1 MAPAAATSSLFVAD
15 RPNTSRIQ
23 TALSGVGRRWAF
35 VHCLISSIVMAC
47 RGCSWSLLDFG
58 ALTADAQRLRDF
70 LISHHIVA
78 GIYFCDV
85 CNAECRV
92 DDRRQLFCC
101 DRQETVKLHGGIPRS
116 LKGTHSQKA
125 W

>member
-58 ALTADAQRLRDF
+58 VLTADAQRLRDF
-70 LISHHIVA
+70 LISHHVIA
-78 GIYFCDV
+78 GVYFCDL
-85 CNAECRV
+85 CY
-92 DDRRQLFCC
+92 CC
-101 DRQETVKLHGGIPRS
+101 DVHAQVCVFAFTPNNVSLYITVLHRS
-116 LKGTHSQKA
+116 SFKYDIFAT
-125 W
+125 